1 MGHFI
6 EALQSC
12 NQPLFIFGYCNFFA
26 AIFCLLLTR
35 ISNIKVRGANAWFKP
50 FKFFLSIGIFA
61 WTIGFYTGY
70 LHAPETVDLYSWMV
84 IVLLGFLELYIAVQ
98 AGRGQLSHYNSST
111 PFYGFLLFLMI
122 VSAVVVTLWT
132 GYIGLIFCTNDFPDL
147 PDYYILSI
155 RISIFLFVIFA
166 FQGASMG
173 ARSSHTVGG
182 PEGGP
187 ALPITNW
194 STKYGDL
201 RIAHF
206 IGLHSLQVLP
216 LLSFY
221 VFKTIACVIILA
233 LIYGGLAIYSLF
245 RALAGKPLIT
255 YRQNVMVKI

>member
-1 MGHFI
+1 MEHI
-6 EALQSC
+6 LEISHSC
-12 NQPLFIFGYCNFFA
+12 NQPLFIFGICNYIA
-26 AIFCLLLTR
+26 AALCLLLTQV
-35 ISNIKVRGANAWFKP
+35 SDLVVRGSNAWLKP

-61 WTIGFYTGY
+61 STMGLYTGY
-70 LHAPETVDLYSWMV
+70 LHAPEAVNAYSWMV

-111 PFYGFLLFLMI
+111 PFYGFLLFLML

-132 GYIGLIFCTNDFPDL
+132 GFIGLLFCASDFPEL
-147 PDYYILSI
+147 PAYYVLSI

-173 ARSSHTVGG
+173 SRQSHTVGG

-187 ALPITNW
+187 ALPIVNW

-206 IGLHSLQVLP
+206 IGIHSLQVLP
-216 LLSFY
+216 LFAYYVVRSTFGVLMLTLFY
-221 VFKTIACVIILA
+221 AALAVFSLVR
-233 LIYGGLAIYSLF
+233 AI
-245 RALAGKPLIT
+245 AGKPFILM
-255 YRQNVMVKI
+255 NSK